1 MTRKEISRQELYELV
16 WSKPLTKLSREF
28 GVSDSFLGRICRE
41 LKVPL
46 PGMGYWRKVEC
57 GTAEKRPPL
66 PEPDPGTEI
75 YFRVSSTE
83 RFKLKDEGAPMIPIP
98 EKLGEPHPLITKTM
112 QLLKK
117 TPYGY
122 LHPTEGPEYPLN
134 IRVSVESMPRAL
146 LIVDAFIKALYERGY
161 SVKTTNHDSYA
172 VVKGEELSFDL
183 HERGDGKF
191 VFSNKRGFWPKFR
204 NQWRDGKRSK
214 VEQHL
219 GKIIVEMERLADY
232 WVEEHR
238 KETEQRLR
246 WEAIQKQ
253 RQVEQSRVTRAE
265 QEVGLWMEARRLR
278 SYVRAMRASA
288 RTNEKDGE
296 WLSWCVAHANK
307 IDPTFPK
314 ATKIHPA
321 PGAHALTHQEEYA
334 ADQLSDEIPNQ

>member
-57 GTAEKRPPL
+57 GTAEQRPPL
-66 PEPDPGTEI
+66 PEPDPGTDN

-83 RFKLKDEGAPMIPIP
+83 RFKLKDEGAPMIPVP

-146 LIVDAFIKALYERGY
+146 LLIDALIKALYERGY

-183 HERGDGKF
+183 HERADGKF
-191 VFSNKRGFWPKFR
+191 VFSNKRAFWPKFR
-204 NQWRDGKRSK
+204 NQWRDGKRSR

-219 GKIIVEMERLADY
+219 GNIIVEMERLSDY
-232 WVEEHR
+232 WNDRHREE
-238 KETEQRLR
+238 KEQRER
-246 WEAIQKQ
+246 WEHAQ
-253 RQVEQSRVTRAE
+253 RIARIEKERSAE
-265 QEVGLWMEARRLR
+265 LEKRIFQWHQAKLIREYVKEAKLR
-278 SYVRAMRASA
+278 ECDTDSESYQ
-288 RTNEKDGE
+288 E
-296 WLSWCVAHANK
+296 WLSWCLNQADKMDAAS
-307 IDPTFPK
+307 F
-314 ATKIHPA
+314 
-321 PGAHALTHQEEYA
+321 THRRE
-334 ADQLSDEIPNQ
+334 LHGH

>member
-41 LKVPL
+41 LRVPL

-57 GTAEKRPPL
+57 GTAEQRPPL
-66 PEPDPGTEI
+66 PEPDPGTEN

-83 RFKLKDEGAPMIPIP
+83 RFKPKDEGAPTIPVP

-112 QLLKK
+112 QLLKW

-146 LIVDAFIKALYERGY
+146 LLIDAFIKALYERGY

-204 NQWRDGKRSK
+204 NQWRDGKRAK

-232 WVEEHR
+232 WNQYHREEA
-238 KETEQRLR
+238 EQRKR
-246 WEAIQKQ
+246 WEDKQ
-253 RQVEQSRVTRAE
+253 RQQRQEQARVACLETELNRWQRALIIE
-265 QEVGLWMEARRLR
+265 KYLEHLSASEKSKTPEGDKWIAWCRAYAQRLQ
-278 SYVRAMRASA
+278 S
-288 RTNEKDGE
+288 
-296 WLSWCVAHANK
+296 
-307 IDPTFPK
+307 PTFYLP
-314 ATKIHPA
+314 TEEVS
-321 PGAHALTHQEEYA
+321 PGANF
-334 ADQLSDEIPNQ
+334 P

>member
-16 WSKPLTKLSREF
+16 WSKPLTKLSKEF
-28 GVSDSFLGRICRE
+28 GVSDSRLGRICRE

-57 GTAEKRPPL
+57 GAAEQRPAL
-66 PEPDPGTEI
+66 PEPDPGIEN

-83 RFKLKDEGAPMIPIP
+83 RFKLKDDGAPMIPIP

-146 LIVDAFIKALYERGY
+146 LLIDAFIKALYERGY

-183 HERGDGKF
+183 RERGDGKF
-191 VFSNKRGFWPKFR
+191 VFSNKRGFWPQFR
-204 NQWRDGKRSK
+204 NQWRDGKRAK

-219 GKIIVEMERLADY
+219 GQIIFEMERLADY
-232 WVEEHR
+232 WNERHREEAEQQKRWEVKQRRHR
-238 KETEQRLR
+238 EEQVRVACLEKELSRWQRALVIEKYLERLSLSEKSKTPEGEKWIAWCRAYTQRL
-246 WEAIQKQ
+246 Q
-253 RQVEQSRVTRAE
+253 T
-265 QEVGLWMEARRLR
+265 
-278 SYVRAMRASA
+278 
-288 RTNEKDGE
+288 
-296 WLSWCVAHANK
+296 
-307 IDPTFPK
+307 PTFYV
-314 ATKIHPA
+314 PA
-321 PGAHALTHQEEYA
+321 EEVWP
-334 ADQLSDEIPNQ
+334 DSLG

>member
-57 GTAEKRPPL
+57 GTAERRPPL
-66 PEPDPGTEI
+66 PEPDPGTEN

-83 RFKLKDEGAPMIPIP
+83 RFKLKDEGAPMIPVP
-98 EKLGEPHPLITKTM
+98 EKLGQPHPLITKTM

-146 LIVDAFIKALYERGY
+146 LLIDAFIKALYERGY
-161 SVKTTNHDSYA
+161 SVKTTNYDSYA

-191 VFSNKRGFWPKFR
+191 VFSNKRGFWPQFR

-219 GKIIVEMERLADY
+219 GQIILEMERLADY
-232 WVEEHR
+232 WVGMNRQESER
-238 KETEQRLR
+238 TKR
-246 WEAIQKQ
+246 WEAQKAIEREQ
-253 RQVEQSRVTRAE
+253 QSRIAKLEAE
-265 QEVGLWMEARRLR
+265 IADWGKANLIRR
-278 SYVRAMRASA
+278 YVELSLKHINASSP
-288 RTNEKDGE
+288 DE
-296 WLSWCVAHANK
+296 WHSWCLRYADE
-307 IDPTFPK
+307 IDPC
-314 ATKIHPA
+314 
-321 PGAHALTHQEEYA
+321 LRQRR
-334 ADQLSDEIPNQ
+334 